1 MNTTELL
8 KLFRTEVFDLEAPY
22 LWSDALVYG
31 YIDDAQKQFCRDTYG
46 IADAR
51 NFKLDI
57 APGVEWYAMDP
68 RILKLRNVTDRATG
82 LPVPVIPVEK
92 MVDST
97 MKFDGTVGTLR
108 ALISGLEDNTLRTWP
123 IPFARSP
130 ATARANSTQYAA
142 GSLISVTAG
151 GSTKYCQC
159 VASGFTAVAQGALY
173 DGAGTALIADGTA
186 RFSDETARLTSTVEL
201 RTFRLPTTVGAGDDF
216 EVDPRHHRYLLYWV
230 KHLAYDVQ
238 DSETYDKAASEKF
251 KTRHTEYCFKAKLEQ
266 SRAMH
271 SAGSVIYG
279 GL

>member
-1 MNTTELL
+1 MTTTELL

-31 YIDDAQKQFCRDTYG
+31 YIDEAQKQFCRDTYG

-68 RILKLRNVTDRATG
+68 RILKLRDAIDRTTG

-92 MVDST
+92 MHESS
-97 MKFDGTVGTLR
+97 MKFDSTVGLLR

-123 IPFARSP
+123 VP
-130 ATARANSTQYAA
+130 QLAA
-142 GSLISVTAG
+142 
-151 GSTKYCQC
+151 
-159 VASGFTAVAQGALY
+159 
-173 DGAGTALIADGTA
+173 
-186 RFSDETARLTSTVEL
+186 TVEL

-251 KTRHTEYCFKAKLEQ
+251 KTRHTEYCFKVKLEQ